1 MILWGQP
8 LWLIALAVPALLAL
22 AELLLGRRG
31 DSERRRFAAEPLW
44 ERLAPGRSAGLR
56 RTRRWLFIA
65 ALVFLSVGLAN
76 PRIGTRYEE
85 VTRQGIDIVLA
96 VDVSKSMD
104 SQDIRPSRLGKTRYE
119 LAKFLEGM
127 KGDRVGIVPFA
138 GEAYPLLPM
147 TLDYAAARMFLDI
160 LATDLIPVPGT
171 NISAAIQ
178 TAMKLFPE
186 DKSGS
191 RSRAIVIVSDGED
204 HEGNAVNA
212 AKDAAK
218 HGVQIWTIGM
228 ARAKGDPIPV
238 YNDKGERT
246 GWMTDENGQVVTSR
260 LNEELLRDIADA
272 GNGSYHRA
280 GEGDD
285 AFRQVYRELF
295 KLDRSEL
302 ESRRITGY
310 EDRFQPLL
318 ITALLLLAL
327 QFALPEGRNG
337 KRRVTHAVESALT
350 ILLVAGGLTLL
361 PLPATAQTAHTLV
374 KEGNK
379 KVLSRDYDAAL
390 SKYLE
395 AKASRDSLRPELTY
409 DLAGVYARRGQVPI
423 ADSLYRNLPEETRK
437 ELLARAD
444 YNRGTAQAQAKNYG
458 EAIESLID
466 ALKRDPHD
474 MDAKRNLEI
483 VRRLQQ
489 EQKQQQQQKKNQK
502 QQKDKNQQQQQ
513 QQQNQ
518 QQQNQQNSKQKQDE
532 QQKQQEQQQ
541 QQKLPEQMDKE
552 VAKRLL
558 DQLQQDEKDLLKDV
572 VRKQIPQSQAKPKKP
587 W

>member
-8 LWLIALAVPALLAL
+8 LWLIALAIPALLAF
-22 AELLLGRRG
+22 AELLLGRR
-31 DSERRRFAAEPLW
+31 DSSERQRFAAEALW
-44 ERLAPGRSAGLR
+44 DRLAPGRSAGLR
-56 RTRRWLFIA
+56 RLRRWLFIA
-65 ALVFLSVGLAN
+65 ALVLLAVGLAN

-85 VTRQGIDIVLA
+85 VSREGIDIVLA

-104 SQDIRPSRLGKTRYE
+104 SQDIRPSRLGKARYE
-119 LAKFLEGM
+119 LSKFLEGM

-147 TLDYAAARMFLDI
+147 TLDYAAARMFMDL

-171 NISAAIQ
+171 DISAAIE
-178 TAMKLFPE
+178 TSMKLFPKTGE
-186 DKSGS
+186 EN

-204 HEGNAVNA
+204 HEGNAV
-212 AKDAAK
+212 DAAK
-218 HGVQIWTIGM
+218 AAAKEGVQIWTIGM
-228 ARAKGDPIPV
+228 AQAKGDPIPV

-246 GWMTDENGQVVTSR
+246 GWMTDEKGQVVTSR
-260 LNEELLRDIADA
+260 LNEELLREIADA
-272 GNGSYHRA
+272 GHGSYHRA

-295 KLDRSEL
+295 KLDRSEI

-318 ITALLLLAL
+318 ILALFLLVL

-337 KRRVTHAVESALT
+337 KRRTNHVVESSLT
-350 ILLVAGGLTLL
+350 LLLLIGGLTLL
-361 PLPATAQTAHTLV
+361 PAASSAQTAHTLV

-379 KVLSRDYDAAL
+379 NTVERKYDDAL
-390 SKYLE
+390 SKYLQ
-395 AKASRDSLRPELTY
+395 ARATADSSRPELTY
-409 DLAGVYARRGQVPI
+409 DLAGIYARKGQAQI
-423 ADSLYRNLPEETRK
+423 ADSLYRSLPEDARRQ
-437 ELLARAD
+437 LLARAD
-444 YNRGTAQAQAKNYG
+444 YNRGTTQAQAKNYDK
-458 EAIESLID
+458 AIESLID
-466 ALKRDPHD
+466 ALKRDPND

-483 VRRLQQ
+483 VRRMQQ
-489 EQKQQQQQKKNQK
+489 EQKQQQQQQKQNQK
-502 QQKDKNQQQQQ
+502 QDKDKQQQQQKQDKQDQQKQDKQDQQQQQ
-513 QQQNQ
+513 QQKQEE
-518 QQQNQQNSKQKQDE
+518 QKQPQD
-532 QQKQQEQQQ
+532 
-541 QQKLPEQMDKE
+541 QMDKE

-572 VRKQIPQSQAKPKKP
+572 VRKQIPKSQSKPKKP